1 MRTIGAIVMVAALV
15 ACGNGASPV
24 ATITSP
30 TTDSTAG
37 EAGQPSTT
45 TAPAAATTTVASAPA
60 TTAPTETTSPPTTV
74 ASPIGLTVF
83 FLSDQG
89 GNEARQGPFL
99 MPVHRTVPATTGVAR
114 AAIEELLAGPERN
127 EASAGIDTAVPGTT
141 LLLGVNIAD
150 GMATVDLTRDFES
163 GGGTTSMTARLA
175 QLVYTVTQFPTVD
188 AVELLLD
195 GEPVEVFS
203 AEGIVIDGPLTRE
216 AFLDYVPQ
224 IMVETPGW
232 GGTLGNPG
240 RIAGI
245 AAVFEAVFQVR
256 LADAEGEVLY
266 EDFAMTTEGQGWGTF
281 DTTLEYTVDEPQMGT
296 LRVWEDSPED
306 GSETGVSE
314 LPVEVAPPG

>member
-1 MRTIGAIVMVAALV
+1 
-15 ACGNGASPV
+15 
-24 ATITSP
+24 
-30 TTDSTAG
+30 
-37 EAGQPSTT
+37 
-45 TAPAAATTTVASAPA
+45 
-60 TTAPTETTSPPTTV
+60 
-74 ASPIGLTVF
+74 VF

-89 GNEARQGPFL
+89 GNEARPGPFL
-99 MPVHRTVPATTGVAR
+99 IPVHRTVPATTGVAR
-114 AAIEELLAGPERN
+114 AAIEELLAGPERT

-256 LADAEGEVLY
+256 LTDAEGEVVY